1 MTRKTVLFFCCFA
14 ALTTAPAWG
23 DNIKVIYKCPTGQYA
38 KGGSGTTCQTGY
50 TGDTQ
55 SPAVYPRGNKENT
68 NNATCEECPKTST
81 FEDVQYGVSDRRPA
95 AVSDCYAM
103 TASGKLTGED
113 EMGSYEIEG
122 NCYYTG
128 HRYK

>member
-14 ALTTAPAWG
+14 VLTAAPAWG
-23 DNIKVIYKCPTGQYA
+23 ENILVIYKCPDGQYA

-50 TGDTQ
+50 TGSTQ
-55 SPAVYPRGNKENT
+55 SPAVYT
-68 NNATCEECPKTST
+68 SSATCAVCPNTSSFSNAGYKT
-81 FEDVQYGVSDRRPA
+81 SDRRPA

-103 TASGKLTGED
+103 SDNGKLEGED